1 MNLRGRVSELR
12 KLAASDDWWDREI
25 AGFALRDFIED
36 HFAEGMK
43 LTSRWPK
50 NPSTRIRRAACQS
63 LMRRKAKTAYKRLP
77 PILRRLEVLMTDD
90 DIYVRKCCGPYVV
103 AYLAYTYPRIV
114 IPWLKDQ
121 ARSTDLNVRANVAKA
136 FSQSLGTRRPEDGV
150 AILKVL
156 AKDQRRRVRQA
167 VLSSARNISKRSELG
182 KCLVVHH
189 LSRLLVD
196 LKATVRPRRRM
207 GGDEISFEKRTQK

>member
-1 MNLRGRVSELR
+1 MNLRGRISELR
-12 KLAASDDWWDREI
+12 KLATSDDWWDREI

-36 HFAEGMK
+36 HFVEGMK

-50 NPSTRIRRAACQS
+50 HPSARIRRAACQS
-63 LMRRKAKTAYKRLP
+63 LMQRKPKTTDKRLP

-121 ARSTDLNVRANVAKA
+121 TRSTDLNVRANVASELRGGTIA
-136 FSQSLGTRRPEDGV
+136 TVPAGSSLAPAGRRRPPRPSHRDHHR
-150 AILKVL
+150 L
-156 AKDQRRRVRQA
+156 AADQARELAQA
-167 VLSSARNISKRSELG
+167 REHAFAGE
-182 KCLVVHH
+182 
-189 LSRLLVD
+189 RL
-196 LKATVRPRRRM
+196 
-207 GGDEISFEKRTQK
+207 